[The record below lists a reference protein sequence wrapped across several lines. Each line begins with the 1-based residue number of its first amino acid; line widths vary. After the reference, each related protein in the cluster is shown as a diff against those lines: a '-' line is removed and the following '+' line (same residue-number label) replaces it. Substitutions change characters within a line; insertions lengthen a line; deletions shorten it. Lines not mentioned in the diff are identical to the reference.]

1 MVRGEATGGHGR
13 KRWTMRKVKYLLLE
27 SHQLWILCPGW
38 RLEIRRRGRRG
49 ALAISLGGA
58 MTLGQLRM
66 RVEGSSA
73 GVAAVAGKVGVEVV
87 VEVGAEGA

>member
-1 MVRGEATGGHGR
+1 M
-13 KRWTMRKVKYLLLE
+13 
-27 SHQLWILCPGW
+27 
-38 RLEIRRRGRRG
+38 
-49 ALAISLGGA
+49 AISLGGA

-87 VEVGAEGA
+87 VEVCAVGA